1 MSPWV
6 NDLFQPGFSLFFDA
20 CNGSFVA
27 TDFLLAFED
36 GDVAA
41 EGSWGNDLFQL
52 GIALFLVVLN
62 GFFVAAEF
70 ALVKVRGSQVE
81 ELVRQKRPFANTA
94 KWLVVRLEDSL
105 SAGQLG
111 ITMASLALG
120 WVGEPAFARLLEPM
134 LTGIGITSSAL
145 VHGIAFTVAFTLITA
160 LHLVIGEQ
168 APKIFAIRRPEQMV
182 LWCAVPMK
190 IFCILSYPLL
200 VSLNKLTSMIL
211 QALGVEGGA
220 GSHDT
225 PHSEDEIR
233 ALLREA
239 HIHGDVT
246 RNEQRLIDAVFEFD
260 DMICRRVMVARNDV
274 EFLSV
279 DQSLEDCIQQ
289 ARRSRHTRFPLCNGS
304 LDDVIGVIHI
314 KDLVGLTVD
323 ADVDLKS
330 MARPRKNVPEHMQI
344 SRLLQHFQATRQHM
358 AFVMDEYGTTIGI
371 VTLENVIEQIVGAVQ
386 DEFDLETPDIVPDG
400 PNSYIVQGSASID
413 VVARVLNLDLGV
425 HHDVDTFS
433 GLLMEIAG
441 TIPQEGDKVQLN
453 GASAVVAEV
462 KGSRA
467 VRIKVKLD
475 ENDDDDDA
483 DGKQPEEKAAPPTE

>member
-6 NDLFQPGFSLFFDA
+6 NDLIPSGAAVFLSAMDGV
-20 CNGSFVA
+20 FVSA
-27 TDFLLAFED
+27 NFLLSTTGGTIADAAADAD
-36 GDVAA
+36 GTWVD
-41 EGSWGNDLFQL
+41 DLIQL
-52 GIALFLVVLN
+52 AIALFLVILN

-94 KWLVVRLEDSL
+94 KWLVTRLESSL

-120 WVGEPAFARLLEPM
+120 WVGEPAFARLLEPI
-134 LTGIGITSSAL
+134 LRGIGITSEGL
-145 VHGIAFTVAFTLITA
+145 IHGIAFTVAFTLITA

-200 VSLNKLTSMIL
+200 VSLNKLTSIIL
-211 QALGVEGGA
+211 KYLGVEGGA

-225 PHSEDEIR
+225 PHSEEEIR

-246 RNEQRLIDAVFEFD
+246 RNEHRLIDAVFEFD
-260 DMICRRVMVARNDV
+260 DMICRRVMVPRADV
-274 EFLSV
+274 EYFKT
-279 DQSLEDCIQQ
+279 DQSSEECIDQ
-289 ARRSRHTRFPLCNGS
+289 ARRSRHTRFPLCEGG
-304 LDDVIGVIHI
+304 LDDVLGVIHI
-314 KDLVGLTVD
+314 KDLVGLTGD
-323 ADVDLKS
+323 ESLDLKS
-330 MARPRKNVPEHMQI
+330 IARPRKNVPENMQI
-344 SRLLQHFQATRQHM
+344 SRLLKHFQATRQHM
-358 AFVMDEYGTTIGI
+358 AFVMDEYGTTVGI

-386 DEFDLETPDIVPDG
+386 DEFDLETPDIVPDVPG
-400 PNSYIVQGSASID
+400 SYIVQGSTSIA
-413 VVARVLNLDLGV
+413 VVERVLNLELGD
-425 HHDVDTFS
+425 HPDVDTFS
-433 GLLMEIAG
+433 GLLMDVAG
-441 TIPQEGDKVQLN
+441 TIAQVGDKVQLH
-453 GASAVVAEV
+453 GASAEV
-462 KGSRA
+462 LEVDGSRA

-475 ENDDDDDA
+475 TDDDDVD
-483 DGKQPEEKAAPPTE
+483 EKETTK